1 MRFTLLPQKGN
12 SSGRKRLPRSSK
24 ILLVMKLATLFLFLA
39 FMQVSA
45 NGLAQKVTLSGNN
58 VSLKKVFHEIH
69 KQTGYHF
76 LCTKE
81 QLTSSTKVDVKLKNV
96 QLKNAL
102 KTIFEQQ
109 PLAYEIANRT
119 IIVRKEDKTGRKQ
132 TLRKQLKTIHGTV
145 VDSATGEPL
154 VGVSVKV
161 KGKQKGTVT
170 DVNGSFSLDVSDES
184 TLEVSFVGYTTQNI
198 EVESQNSF
206 TIRLATSSTGLDQ
219 LIVVGYSTQSKRNIT
234 GAVDQISGEELTSRP
249 MTNLNQGLQGVSPNV
264 NIDIQNGKPFAKPTI
279 NIRGTTS
286 IGQGGS
292 ALVLI
297 DGVEGD
303 PSMINPNDIQSISVL
318 KGPAASAEYGARAA
332 FGVIQIT
339 TKRGVDN
346 GFSIN
351 VSARVGLKQP
361 AVKPGFVTD
370 GYTYVKNFYKA
381 YQNGQGFV
389 PKNIN
394 KTQPFSLDY
403 LKEFKRHH
411 EDPSLPDVVVDDNGN
426 YVYYTSTDWYHKLY
440 KSQLTNQ
447 VYNFSASAG
456 NEKARFIVSGRYQ
469 GQEGLFRYNSDDYN
483 MYNVR
488 AKGEIKLFSWLKLS
502 NNFSYAKRLYFNP
515 LNVGEGGGIWRN
527 LQDEG
532 HPSAPMLNPDGT
544 ITFSGAYT
552 VGDFYY
558 GKNGKGFNNQVLSD
572 KIQLEGDFFDHKL
585 SLIGNFSYKNIRNDI
600 KEKRVPV
607 PYSKAKGQTTLLG
620 SNQNNLALTR
630 GNTNYYALN
639 FYGEYTNTFGVGHN
653 VDLTVGSN
661 YERQQY
667 DEIYLKRNGLAFEDA
682 ENINLALGDGIST
695 SGQYNAWNL
704 LGVFYQL
711 NYNYK
716 HRYLVTLSG
725 RYDGNSK
732 FPSDQRFGFFPSFSA
747 GWFLSEEPFWH
758 ISKDLVSG
766 LKIRASYGSLGNG
779 NISPYTYQQQLPIDK
794 ISNIIAGEQPQAISM
809 PNVLPE
815 GLTWETVTTSDIGLD
830 LWMFTNRLSVSGD
843 VYIRNT
849 TNMFTTALTPPRVF
863 GASTPKGNYADLR
876 TTGWEI
882 KVDWSD
888 QINNVGGKKLSY
900 KIGFNVGDNKAKI
913 TRFNNPE
920 KNLDDYYVGE
930 EVGEIWGYVTEGI
943 FQSQEEV
950 KKHADQNKFLSSHSP
965 DGTFGIGNLKY
976 KDLNGDGEIN
986 DGQNRV
992 SNPGDRRVI
1001 GNSNAR
1007 YRFGAN
1013 IHLSWNNFFISAF
1026 FQGVGQRDWY
1036 PSSEADNF
1044 WGQYNRPYNQLPKW
1058 QLKNGMIWSKD
1069 NPDGFLPKYT
1079 GYEALEADLSNPQ
1092 TRYLMNVAYIRLSNL
1107 GIGYTVH
1114 SDGLSNAGIKDIRIS
1129 LDGQNLWMYTP
1140 LQKIAPNID
1149 PENGISKS
1157 EADVSGGTAG
1167 DGLNYPI
1174 LRSLSLGVSIT
1185 F

>member
-1 MRFTLLPQKGN
+1 MENMRFIERFSTLKYL
-12 SSGRKRLPRSSK
+12 SVLLSLIFLI
-24 ILLVMKLATLFLFLA
+24 ILLSGFK
-39 FMQVSA
+39 VSA
-45 NGLAQKVTLSGNN
+45 HEGVGMSLKATYDVAGTLPNGKMSDFQHKIQGTITDTSGN
-58 VSLKKVFHEIH
+58 
-69 KQTGYHF
+69 
-76 LCTKE
+76 
-81 QLTSSTKVDVKLKNV
+81 
-96 QLKNAL
+96 
-102 KTIFEQQ
+102 
-109 PLAYEIANRT
+109 
-119 IIVRKEDKTGRKQ
+119 
-132 TLRKQLKTIHGTV
+132 
-145 VDSATGEPL
+145 PL
-154 VGVSVKV
+154 VGVTIKV
-161 KGKQKGTVT
+161 KGTNQGTVT
-170 DVNGSFSLDVSDES
+170 DAAGNFTLTVPENA
-184 TLEVSFVGYTTQNI
+184 TLEVSYVGYTTKNI
-198 EVESQNSF
+198 KVGSQTNF
-206 TIRLATSSTGLDQ
+206 TIQLTTSSTGLNQ
-219 LIVVGYSTQSKRNIT
+219 LVVVGYSTQSKRNIT

-249 MTNLNQGLQGVSPNV
+249 MINLNQGLQGVSPNV
-264 NIDIQNGKPFAKPTI
+264 NIDIPDGKPFAKPAI
-279 NIRGTTS
+279 NIRGETS

-339 TKRGVDN
+339 TKSGVKK

-351 VSARVGLKQP
+351 VNARVGFKQP

-381 YQNGQGFV
+381 YLNGQGFV

-403 LKEFKRHH
+403 LEAFKKHH

-426 YVYYTSTDWYHKLY
+426 YVYYASTDWYHELY
-440 KSQLTNQ
+440 KKWLSSQD
-447 VYNFSASAG
+447 YNFSASAG
-456 NEKARFIVSGRYQ
+456 NDRASFIVSGRYQ
-469 GQEGLFRYNSDDYN
+469 GQAGLFRYNSDDYN
-483 MYNVR
+483 MYNLR
-488 AKGEIKLFSWLKLS
+488 AKGEVKLFSWLKLS
-502 NNFSYAKRLYFNP
+502 NNFSFAKRLYFNP

-527 LQDEG
+527 IQDEG

-544 ITFSGAYT
+544 ISFSGAYT

-558 GKNGKGFNNQVLSD
+558 GKNGKDFNNQVLSD
-572 KIQLEGDFFDHKL
+572 KIQLEGNFFDNKL
-585 SLIGNFSYKNIRNDI
+585 SLKGNFSYKNTRNNI

-620 SNQNNLALTR
+620 TNQNNLALTNE
-630 GNTNYYALN
+630 NTNYYALN
-639 FYGEYTNTFGVGHN
+639 LYGEYVNTFGAGHN

-667 DEIYLKRNGLAFEDA
+667 DSVYLRRNGLAFEDA
-682 ENINLALGDGIST
+682 DNINLALGDGIST
-695 SGQYNAWNL
+695 AGRYNAWDL
-704 LGVFYQL
+704 FGVFYQL

-732 FPSDQRFGFFPSFSA
+732 FPSNQRFGFFPSFSA

-758 ISKDLVSG
+758 ISKELVSG
-766 LKIRASYGSLGNG
+766 LKIRGSYGSLGNG
-779 NISPYTYQQQLPIDK
+779 NIAPYTYQQQLPIKK
-794 ISNIIAGEQPQAISM
+794 ISNIIDGEQPQAISM
-809 PNVLPE
+809 PRVLPE
-815 GLTWETVTTSDIGLD
+815 GLTWETVTTSDLGLD
-830 LWMFTNRLSVSGD
+830 LWMFSNRLSLSGD

-863 GASTPKGNYADLR
+863 GAQTPKGNYADLR
-876 TTGWEI
+876 TTGWEL
-882 KVDWSD
+882 KVAWSD
-888 QINNVGGKKLSY
+888 EINNVAGKKLTY
-900 KIGFNVGDNKAKI
+900 NIGFNVGDNKAKI
-913 TRFNNPE
+913 TRYNNPE

-930 EVGEIWGYVTEGI
+930 MVGEIWGYVTEGI

-950 KKHADQNKFLSSHSP
+950 EKHANQDKALNPHTP
-965 DGTFGIGNLKY
+965 DGTFGVGNLKY

-986 DGQNRV
+986 DGENRV
-992 SNPGDRRVI
+992 SDPGDRRII
-1001 GNSNAR
+1001 GNSSAR

-1013 IHLSWNNFFISAF
+1013 INLNWNHFFISAF

-1058 QLKNGMIWSKD
+1058 QLEPGIIWSED
-1069 NPDGFLPKYT
+1069 NPDAFLPNYV
-1079 GYEALEADLSNPQ
+1079 GYEAQSANDLAQAQ
-1092 TRYLMNVAYIRLSNL
+1092 TRYLMNVAYIRLNNL
-1107 GIGYTVH
+1107 GIGYTIQ
-1114 SDGLSNAGIKDIRIS
+1114 SDGLSNAGIKDIRVS

-1140 LQKIAPNID
+1140 LQKIDPYID
-1149 PENGISKS
+1149 PETGIAKS
-1157 EADVSGGTAG
+1157 ESDVSGGTAG

-1174 LRSLSLGVSIT
+1174 LRSFSLGVSVT